1 MQIDKREGKCKIE
14 KSTQKITGIL
24 TDFNNS

>member
-14 KSTQKITGIL
+14 KPTQKITGIL
-24 TDFNNS
+24 SDFTNR